1 VEKRIWRQAYAVTSA
16 SAVRFFA
23 ERGDRIQSSVIRPM
37 GFPIR
42 NTLALAWLC
51 LLTSSILQAQSRFN
65 GTWEMKMD
73 TLQFS
78 GPPEEYLLVQGTYHC
93 ETCVPKVEVETDGTD
108 HKVTGHPYD
117 TLAVRILDER
127 SVRFT
132 MKKDGK
138 TAFECVETVAPDD
151 RSMTEEF
158 TNTAETETVTGKAG
172 FTRLAPGPP
181 GSHAL
186 SGKWSMQT
194 VKNSTTAGTLTT
206 YQSIAGGMKIS
217 DGSESYEVKF
227 DGKDYPAGG
236 NSNST
241 VSLELIDENTLEETD
256 KQDGKVTTVARMTVS
271 NDGKSMRVESSD
283 KQRGSTMTY
292 TAERRP

>member
-1 VEKRIWRQAYAVTSA
+1 
-16 SAVRFFA
+16 
-23 ERGDRIQSSVIRPM
+23 M
-37 GFPIR
+37 R
-42 NTLALAWLC
+42 NYLATVFLF
-51 LLTSSILQAQSRFN
+51 LLTAPPLPAQSRFN

-78 GPPEEYLLVQGTYHC
+78 GPPEEYLLVKGNYRC
-93 ETCVPKVEVETDGTD
+93 ETCVPKVDVETDGTD

-117 TLAVRILDER
+117 TLAVRILD
-127 SVRFT
+127 SHSIKFT

-138 TAFECVETVAPDD
+138 TTFECIETVSSDD

-158 TNTAETETVTGKAG
+158 TNTAEAGPVTGKAG
-172 FTRLAPGPP
+172 FTRLAQGPP

-194 VKNSTTAGTLTT
+194 VKNATSAGTLTT
-206 YQSIAGGMKIS
+206 YQTIANGMKIS
-217 DGSESYEVKF
+217 DGSMIYAVKF
-227 DGKDYPAGG
+227 DGKDYPADGDFH
-236 NSNST
+236 ST
-241 VSLELIDENTLEETD
+241 VSLKLIDDCTIEETD

-271 NDGKSMRVESSD
+271 KDGKSMRVESSD
-283 KQRGSTMTY
+283 KRRSSTMTY

>member
-1 VEKRIWRQAYAVTSA
+1 MWNS
-16 SAVRFFA
+16 
-23 ERGDRIQSSVIRPM
+23 
-37 GFPIR
+37 
-42 NTLALAWLC
+42 LALALLF
-51 LLTSSILQAQSRFN
+51 LLTSSTLHPQSRFD

-78 GPPEEYLLVQGTYHC
+78 GPPEEYLLVKGTYHC
-93 ETCVPKVEVETDGTD
+93 ETCVPKVDVDSDGTD

-117 TLAVRILDER
+117 TIAVRVLDNH
-127 SVRFT
+127 SIKFT

-138 TAFECVETVAPDD
+138 TTFECIETVSQDD

-158 TNTAETETVTGKAG
+158 TNAAEAEAVTGKAG
-172 FTRLAPGPP
+172 FTRVAKGPP

-194 VKNSTTAGTLTT
+194 VKNATSAGTLTT
-206 YQSIAGGMKIS
+206 YQNIAGGLNIS
-217 DGSESYEVKF
+217 DGSQSYDVKF

-236 NSNST
+236 DVHAT
-241 VSLELIDENTLEETD
+241 VSLKLIDEYTLEETD
-256 KQDGKVTTVARMTVS
+256 KQEGKVITVVRMTVS
-271 NDGKSMRVESSD
+271 RDGKSMRVESSD
-283 KQRGSTMTY
+283 KQRGSTMIY